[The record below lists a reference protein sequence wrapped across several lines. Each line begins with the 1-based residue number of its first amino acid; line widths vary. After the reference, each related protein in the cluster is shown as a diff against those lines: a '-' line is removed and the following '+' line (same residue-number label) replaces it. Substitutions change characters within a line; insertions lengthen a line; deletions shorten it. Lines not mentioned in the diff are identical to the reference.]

1 MDTQTFERG
10 YDAETYVANL
20 RNYRTF
26 VKRLMEE
33 AEADEAHV
41 RAVSEAASR
50 AETPVRASMM
60 TEDWCGDSACN
71 VPVLTDLFARAG
83 VEFRVFR
90 GSEEPELKQK
100 YESEGAT
107 HIPVVSIW
115 DGAGRE
121 LARWIEAPETVD
133 AKKTAWKAERPEFT
147 ELYEKQKTDKEAAK
161 KFGAVYREFIDTMAG
176 WYKAGDWKETTREI
190 VEQLERAPLSSR

>member
-26 VKRLMEE
+26 VKRLMAE

-41 RAVSEAASR
+41 RTLSETAAR
-50 AETPVRASMM
+50 AEAPVRATMM

-71 VPVLTDLFARAG
+71 VPVLTDLFDKAG
-83 VEFRVFR
+83 IAFGVFR
-90 GSEEPELKQK
+90 GSEEPDLKEQ

-115 DGAGRE
+115 DGTGRE
-121 LARWIEAPETVD
+121 LARWIEAPEAVD
-133 AKKTAWKAERPEFT
+133 AKKQAWKTEHPEFN
-147 ELYEKQKTDKEAAK
+147 ELYEKQKTDKDAAK
-161 KFGAVYREFIDTMAG
+161 KFAALYREFLETMAE
-176 WYKAGDWKETTREI
+176 WYRSGDWWETTREL
-190 VEQLERAPLSSR
+190 VEQLEGAPLTSR